1 MLRIRTVVICI
12 FLLITG
18 MFVVVAMY
26 SVTTSQNF
34 IQQSVGQSSVLLAE
48 DTAKSI
54 EFRVSIK
61 IDKLIDFSKTEVV
74 QKALLESNL
83 EFGELE
89 DIQGYITQQE
99 DDWRSVP
106 KKTITPFMQSLISN
120 ELSEDIRKNFVDK
133 INSKTGHSVFTEVF
147 LTNEY
152 GANVAQSGKTT
163 DYRQDDEDWWQ
174 KAKVNGISIGKAE
187 YDESAKADIIPIG
200 IKITDKDGNFVG
212 VLKAALSVSSIIQE
226 AEISTLYDETI
237 QVNIVTEEGRLIFST
252 MPFRFNE
259 NISDQSFF
267 NKLQSSQQGG
277 FFVDEGEFKKELV
290 TYSRPS
296 NLQVLGEQDWII
308 VIKHEIGGAGILS
321 GMLTLRDN
329 MIITSAIIVGIA
341 IGIGII
347 FSRDI
352 SRPITKLTYLAK
364 EIGKENFDAEVDIK
378 GKGEI
383 IQLIKNM
390 QDMGTALKKAKK
402 QKEEFISMITHE
414 LKTPLTPIIGFCQAL
429 ADPTILGTLTPNQQ
443 DAVETISK
451 NANRLETII
460 GDLLDSRRLD
470 MDKIKFNF
478 TEVDVVELINYVI
491 NNYKRELEL
500 KKIHI
505 TISAKP
511 PMLLTTDRVRVEQVL
526 TNIFINSI
534 DFVPKDTGKISV
546 RAKLQADSILFTIQ
560 DNGPG
565 IPPEEIDNI
574 FKPFSQIDTALTRKH
589 GGAGLGLALCRAL
602 VAKLGGKIWV
612 KSELGKG
619 TTFYFTISQKAAQ
632 MDKSE

>member
-1 MLRIRTVVICI
+1 
-12 FLLITG
+12 
-18 MFVVVAMY
+18 MFAAVAMY
-26 SVTTSQNF
+26 SITASQDF

-133 INSKTGHSVFTEVF
+133 INPETGHSVFAEVF
-147 LTNEY
+147 ITNEY

-187 YDESAKADIIPIG
+187 YDESAEADIIPIG
-200 IKITDKDGNFVG
+200 IRITDEDGNFVG
-212 VLKAALSVSSIIQE
+212 VLKAPLSIISIIQE
-226 AEISTLYDETI
+226 AEISPRYDETT
-237 QVNIVTEEGRLIFST
+237 QVNIVTGDGNLIYST
-252 MPFRFNE
+252 EAFRFNE
-259 NISDQSFF
+259 DVSDHSFF
-267 NKLQSSQQGG
+267 DKLQSGQQQG
-277 FFVDEGEFKKELV
+277 FFVDDGESKKELFA
-290 TYSRPS
+290 YMRPS

-308 VIKHEIGGAGILS
+308 VISHEIGEAGILS
-321 GMLTLRDN
+321 GMLTLQN
-329 MIITSAIIVGIA
+329 NLIIAFVIILAIALGL
-341 IGIGII
+341 GII

-352 SRPITKLTYLAK
+352 SVPITKLAYLAK
-364 EIGKENFDAEVDIK
+364 EIGKENFDVEVNIK

-390 QDMGTALKKAKK
+390 QNMGTKLKNAKK
-402 QKEEFISMITHE
+402 HKEEFISMITHE
-414 LKTPLTPIIGFCQAL
+414 LKTPLTPIIGFCQSL
-429 ADPTILGTLTPNQQ
+429 RDPEILGTLSKDQL

-451 NANRLETII
+451 NANRLQSII
-460 GDLLDSRRLD
+460 GDLMDSHRLD
-470 MDKIKFNF
+470 LEKMKFNF
-478 TEVDVVELINYVI
+478 TEVDVVESIRYVVDNYD
-491 NNYKRELEL
+491 KELKS
-500 KKIHI
+500 KKIHVS
-505 TISAKP
+505 ISAVS
-511 PMLLTTDRVRVEQVL
+511 PMLLTTDKIRLEQVL

-534 DFVPKDTGKISV
+534 DFVPNDNGKIFV
-546 RAKLQADSILFTIQ
+546 GAKLQTDHILFTIT
-560 DNGPG
+560 DNGAG
-565 IPPEEIDNI
+565 IPPEDIDNI
-574 FKPFSQIDTALTRKH
+574 FDSFSQIDTALTRKH
-589 GGAGLGLALCRAL
+589 GGAGLGLAICKAL
-602 VAKLGGKIWV
+602 VTKLGGKIWV

-632 MDKSE
+632 MDKS

>member
-1 MLRIRTVVICI
+1 
-12 FLLITG
+12 
-18 MFVVVAMY
+18 MFVIVAMY
-26 SVTTSQNF
+26 SVTASQDF

-48 DTAKSI
+48 DTAKFI
-54 EFRVSIK
+54 ELVVSIK
-61 IDKLIDFSKTEVV
+61 IDNLIDFSKTEVV

-89 DIQGYITQQE
+89 DIQGHITQQE
-99 DDWRSVP
+99 DEWQSVP
-106 KKTITPFMQSLISN
+106 VESITPFMQSLISN

-133 INSKTGHSVFTEVF
+133 INSKTGYSVFTEVF

-152 GANVAQSGKTT
+152 GANIGQSGKTT

-200 IKITDKDGNFVG
+200 IRITDEDGNFVG

-237 QVNIVTEEGRLIFST
+237 QVNIVTGDGNLIYST
-252 MPFRFNE
+252 KAFRFNE
-259 NISDQSFF
+259 DISDHSFF
-267 NKLQSSQQGG
+267 DKLQSGQQRG
-277 FFVDEGEFKKELV
+277 FFVDDGESKKELFAYV
-290 TYSRPS
+290 RPS

-308 VIKHEIGGAGILS
+308 VIKHEIGGVGILS

-329 MIITSAIIVGIA
+329 MIIAFAIIVGIA

-352 SRPITKLTYLAK
+352 STPITKLAYLAQ
-364 EIGKENFDAEVDIK
+364 EIGKENFDAEVNIK

-390 QDMGTALKKAKK
+390 QDMGTKLKNAKNH
-402 QKEEFISMITHE
+402 KEEFISMITHE
-414 LKTPLTPIIGFCQAL
+414 LKTPLTPIVGFCQAL
-429 ADPTILGTLTPNQQ
+429 MDPKILGTLTPDQL

-451 NANRLETII
+451 NANRLKSII
-460 GDLLDSRRLD
+460 GDLLDSHRLD
-470 MDKIKFNF
+470 LKKMKFNF
-478 TEVDVVELINYVI
+478 TEVDVVKSINSVI
-491 NNYKRELEL
+491 NNYDKELES
-500 KKIHI
+500 KKIHV
-505 TISAKP
+505 TVHAKP
-511 PMLLTTDRVRVEQVL
+511 PMLLTTDRLRVEQVL
-526 TNIFINSI
+526 TNIFVNSI

-546 RAKLQADSILFTIQ
+546 RAKFQADHVLFTIQ
-560 DNGPG
+560 DNGAG
-565 IPPEEIDNI
+565 IPPKEIDNI

-589 GGAGLGLALCRAL
+589 GGAGLGLAICKAL

-612 KSELGKG
+612 ESELGKG

>member
-1 MLRIRTVVICI
+1 
-12 FLLITG
+12 
-18 MFVVVAMY
+18 MFAVVAMY

-34 IQQSVGQSSVLLAE
+34 IQQSVGQSSILLAE
-48 DTAKSI
+48 DTAKFI
-54 EFRVSIK
+54 EFGVSVK

-133 INSKTGHSVFTEVF
+133 INPKTGHSVFTEVF

-187 YDESAKADIIPIG
+187 YDESAEADIIPIG
-200 IKITDKDGNFVG
+200 IRITDEDGNFVG
-212 VLKAALSVSSIIQE
+212 VLKAPLSIISIIQE
-226 AEISTLYDETI
+226 AEISPRYDETT
-237 QVNIVTEEGRLIFST
+237 QVNIVTGDGNLIYST
-252 MPFRFNE
+252 EAFRFNE
-259 NISDQSFF
+259 DVSDHSFF
-267 NKLQSSQQGG
+267 DKLQSGQQQG
-277 FFVDEGEFKKELV
+277 FFVDDGESKKELFA
-290 TYSRPS
+290 YIRPS

-308 VIKHEIGGAGILS
+308 VISHEIGEVGILS
-321 GMLTLRDN
+321 GMLTLQN
-329 MIITSAIIVGIA
+329 NLIIAFVIILAIA
-341 IGIGII
+341 IGLGII

-352 SRPITKLTYLAK
+352 SVPITKLAYLAK
-364 EIGKENFDAEVDIK
+364 EIGKENFDVEVNIR

-390 QDMGTALKKAKK
+390 QNMGTKLKNAKK
-402 QKEEFISMITHE
+402 HKEEFISMITHE
-414 LKTPLTPIIGFCQAL
+414 LKTPLTPIIGFCQSL
-429 ADPTILGTLTPNQQ
+429 RDPEILGTLSKDQL
-443 DAVETISK
+443 DAVDTISK
-451 NANRLETII
+451 NANRLQSII
-460 GDLLDSRRLD
+460 GDLMDSHRLD
-470 MDKIKFNF
+470 LEKMKFNF
-478 TEVDVVELINYVI
+478 TEVDVVESIRYVI
-491 NNYKRELEL
+491 DNYDTEL
-500 KKIHI
+500 KSKKIYVNV
-505 TISAKP
+505 SAVS
-511 PMLLTTDRVRVEQVL
+511 PMLLTTDKIRLEQVL

-534 DFVPKDTGKISV
+534 DFVPNDNGKIFVS
-546 RAKLQADSILFTIQ
+546 AKLQTDHILFTIT
-560 DNGPG
+560 DNGAG

-574 FKPFSQIDTALTRKH
+574 FDSFSQIDTALTRKH
-589 GGAGLGLALCRAL
+589 GGAGLGLAICKAL
-602 VAKLGGKIWV
+602 VTKLGGKIWV

-632 MDKSE
+632 MDKS

>member
-1 MLRIRTVVICI
+1 
-12 FLLITG
+12 
-18 MFVVVAMY
+18 MFAAVAMY
-26 SVTTSQNF
+26 SITASQDF

-133 INSKTGHSVFTEVF
+133 INPETGHSVFAEVF
-147 LTNEY
+147 ITNEY

-187 YDESAKADIIPIG
+187 YDESAEADIIPIG
-200 IKITDKDGNFVG
+200 IRITDEDGNFVG
-212 VLKAALSVSSIIQE
+212 VLKAPLSIISIIQE
-226 AEISTLYDETI
+226 AEISPRYDETT
-237 QVNIVTEEGRLIFST
+237 QVNIVTGDGNLIYST
-252 MPFRFNE
+252 EAFRFNE
-259 NISDQSFF
+259 DVSDHSFF
-267 NKLQSSQQGG
+267 DKLQSGQQQG
-277 FFVDEGEFKKELV
+277 FFVDDGESKKELFA
-290 TYSRPS
+290 YMRPS

-308 VIKHEIGGAGILS
+308 VISHEIGEVGILS
-321 GMLTLRDN
+321 GMLTLQN
-329 MIITSAIIVGIA
+329 NLIIAFVIILAIA
-341 IGIGII
+341 IGLGII

-352 SRPITKLTYLAK
+352 SVPITKLAYLAK
-364 EIGKENFDAEVDIK
+364 EIGKENFDVEVNIK

-390 QDMGTALKKAKK
+390 QNMGTKLKNAKK
-402 QKEEFISMITHE
+402 HKEEFISMITHE
-414 LKTPLTPIIGFCQAL
+414 LKTPLTPIIGFCQSL
-429 ADPTILGTLTPNQQ
+429 RDPEILGTLSKDQL

-451 NANRLETII
+451 NANRLQSII
-460 GDLLDSRRLD
+460 GDLMDSHRLD
-470 MDKIKFNF
+470 LEKMKFNF
-478 TEVDVVELINYVI
+478 TEVDVVESIRYIIDNYDT
-491 NNYKRELEL
+491 ELKS
-500 KKIHI
+500 KKIHVNV
-505 TISAKP
+505 SAVS
-511 PMLLTTDRVRVEQVL
+511 PMLLTTDKIRLEQVL

-534 DFVPKDTGKISV
+534 DFVPNDNGKIFV
-546 RAKLQADSILFTIQ
+546 GAKLQTDHILFTIT
-560 DNGPG
+560 DNGAG

-574 FKPFSQIDTALTRKH
+574 FDSFSQIDTALTRKH
-589 GGAGLGLALCRAL
+589 GGAGLGLAICKAL
-602 VAKLGGKIWV
+602 VTKLGGKIWV

-632 MDKSE
+632 MDKS

>member
-18 MFVVVAMY
+18 MFAAVAMY
-26 SVTTSQNF
+26 SITASQDF

-133 INSKTGHSVFTEVF
+133 INPETGHSVFAEVF
-147 LTNEY
+147 ITNEY

-187 YDESAKADIIPIG
+187 YDESAEADIIPIG
-200 IKITDKDGNFVG
+200 IRITDEDGNFVG
-212 VLKAALSVSSIIQE
+212 VLKAPLSIISIIQE
-226 AEISTLYDETI
+226 AEISPRYDETT
-237 QVNIVTEEGRLIFST
+237 QVNIVTGDGNLIYST
-252 MPFRFNE
+252 EAFRFNE
-259 NISDQSFF
+259 DVSDHSFF
-267 NKLQSSQQGG
+267 DKLQSGQQQG
-277 FFVDEGEFKKELV
+277 FFVDDGESKKELFA
-290 TYSRPS
+290 YIRPS

-308 VIKHEIGGAGILS
+308 VISHEIGEVGILS
-321 GMLTLRDN
+321 GMLTLQN
-329 MIITSAIIVGIA
+329 NLIIAFVIILAIA
-341 IGIGII
+341 IGLGII

-352 SRPITKLTYLAK
+352 SVPITKLAYLAK
-364 EIGKENFDAEVDIK
+364 EIGKENFDVEVNIR

-390 QDMGTALKKAKK
+390 QNMGTKLKNAKK
-402 QKEEFISMITHE
+402 HKEEFISMITHE
-414 LKTPLTPIIGFCQAL
+414 LKTPLTPIIGFCQSL
-429 ADPTILGTLTPNQQ
+429 RDPEILGTLSKDQL
-443 DAVETISK
+443 DAVDTISK
-451 NANRLETII
+451 NANRLQSII
-460 GDLLDSRRLD
+460 GDLMDSHRLD
-470 MDKIKFNF
+470 LEKMKFNF
-478 TEVDVVELINYVI
+478 TEVDVVESIRYVI
-491 NNYKRELEL
+491 DNYDTEL
-500 KKIHI
+500 KSKKIYVNV
-505 TISAKP
+505 SAVS
-511 PMLLTTDRVRVEQVL
+511 PMLLTTDKIRLEQVL

-534 DFVPKDTGKISV
+534 DFVPNDNGKIFVS
-546 RAKLQADSILFTIQ
+546 AKLQTDHILFTIT
-560 DNGPG
+560 DNGAG

-574 FKPFSQIDTALTRKH
+574 FDSFSQIDTALTRKH
-589 GGAGLGLALCRAL
+589 GGAGLGLAICKAL
-602 VAKLGGKIWV
+602 VTKLGGKIWV

-632 MDKSE
+632 MDKS

>member
-1 MLRIRTVVICI
+1 
-12 FLLITG
+12 
-18 MFVVVAMY
+18 MFAAVAMY
-26 SVTTSQNF
+26 SITASQDF

-120 ELSEDIRKNFVDK
+120 ELSEDIRNNFVEK
-133 INSKTGHSVFTEVF
+133 IDPKTGHSVFSELF

-187 YDESAKADIIPIG
+187 YGESAKADIIPIG
-200 IKITDKDGNFVG
+200 IRITDEDGNFVG
-212 VLKAALSVSSIIQE
+212 VLKAPLSIISIIQE
-226 AEISTLYDETI
+226 AEISPRYDETT
-237 QVNIVTEEGRLIFST
+237 QVNIVTGDGNLIYST
-252 MPFRFNE
+252 EAFRFNE
-259 NISDQSFF
+259 DVSDHSFF
-267 NKLQSSQQGG
+267 DKLQSGQQQG
-277 FFVDEGEFKKELV
+277 FFVDDGESKKELFA
-290 TYSRPS
+290 YMRPS

-308 VIKHEIGGAGILS
+308 VISHEIGEVGILS
-321 GMLTLRDN
+321 GMLTLQN
-329 MIITSAIIVGIA
+329 NLIIAFVIILAIA
-341 IGIGII
+341 IGLGII

-352 SRPITKLTYLAK
+352 SVPITKLAYLAK
-364 EIGKENFDAEVDIK
+364 EIGKENFDVEVNIK

-390 QDMGTALKKAKK
+390 QNMGTKLKNAKK
-402 QKEEFISMITHE
+402 HKEEFISMITHE
-414 LKTPLTPIIGFCQAL
+414 LKTPLTPIIGFCQSL
-429 ADPTILGTLTPNQQ
+429 RDPEILGTLSKDQL

-451 NANRLETII
+451 NANRLQSII
-460 GDLLDSRRLD
+460 GDLMDSHRLD
-470 MDKIKFNF
+470 LEKMKFNF
-478 TEVDVVELINYVI
+478 TEVDVVESIRYIIDNYDT
-491 NNYKRELEL
+491 ELKS
-500 KKIHI
+500 KKIHVNV
-505 TISAKP
+505 SAVS
-511 PMLLTTDRVRVEQVL
+511 PMLLTTDKIRLEQVL

-534 DFVPKDTGKISV
+534 DFVPNDNGKIFV
-546 RAKLQADSILFTIQ
+546 GAKLQTDHILFTIT
-560 DNGPG
+560 DNGAG

-574 FKPFSQIDTALTRKH
+574 FDSFSQIDTALTRKH
-589 GGAGLGLALCRAL
+589 GGAGLGLAICKAL
-602 VAKLGGKIWV
+602 VTKLGGKIWV

-632 MDKSE
+632 MDKS

>member
-1 MLRIRTVVICI
+1 
-12 FLLITG
+12 
-18 MFVVVAMY
+18 MFAAVAMY
-26 SVTTSQNF
+26 SITASQDF

-48 DTAKSI
+48 DTAKFI
-54 EFRVSIK
+54 EFGVSVK

-133 INSKTGHSVFTEVF
+133 INSKTGHSVFAEVF

-187 YDESAKADIIPIG
+187 YDESAEADIIPIG
-200 IKITDKDGNFVG
+200 IRITDEDGNFVG
-212 VLKAALSVSSIIQE
+212 VLKAPLSIISIIQE
-226 AEISTLYDETI
+226 AEISPRYDETT
-237 QVNIVTEEGRLIFST
+237 QVNIVTGDGNLIYST
-252 MPFRFNE
+252 EAFRFNE
-259 NISDQSFF
+259 DVSDHSFF
-267 NKLQSSQQGG
+267 DKLQSGQQQG
-277 FFVDEGEFKKELV
+277 FFVDDGESKKELFA
-290 TYSRPS
+290 YIRPS

-308 VIKHEIGGAGILS
+308 VISHEIGEVGILS
-321 GMLTLRDN
+321 GMLTLQN
-329 MIITSAIIVGIA
+329 NLIIAFVIILAIA
-341 IGIGII
+341 IGLGII

-352 SRPITKLTYLAK
+352 SVPITKLAYLAK
-364 EIGKENFDAEVDIK
+364 EIGKENFDVEVNIR

-390 QDMGTALKKAKK
+390 QNMGTKLKNAKK
-402 QKEEFISMITHE
+402 HKEEFISMITHE
-414 LKTPLTPIIGFCQAL
+414 LKTPLTPIIGFCQSL
-429 ADPTILGTLTPNQQ
+429 RDPEILGTLSKDQL
-443 DAVETISK
+443 DAVDTISK
-451 NANRLETII
+451 NANRLQSII
-460 GDLLDSRRLD
+460 GDLMDSHRLD
-470 MDKIKFNF
+470 LEKMKFNF
-478 TEVDVVELINYVI
+478 TEVDVVESIRYVI
-491 NNYKRELEL
+491 DNYDTEL
-500 KKIHI
+500 KSKKIYVNV
-505 TISAKP
+505 SAVS
-511 PMLLTTDRVRVEQVL
+511 PMLLTTDKIRLEQVL

-534 DFVPKDTGKISV
+534 DFVPNDNGKIFVS
-546 RAKLQADSILFTIQ
+546 AKLQTDHILFTIT
-560 DNGPG
+560 DNGAG
-565 IPPEEIDNI
+565 IPPEDIDNI
-574 FKPFSQIDTALTRKH
+574 FDSFSQIDTALTRKH
-589 GGAGLGLALCRAL
+589 GGAGLGLAICKAL

-632 MDKSE
+632 MDKS

>member
-1 MLRIRTVVICI
+1 
-12 FLLITG
+12 

-34 IQQSVGQSSVLLAE
+34 IQQSVGKSSILLAE
-48 DTAKSI
+48 DTAKFI
-54 EFRVSIK
+54 EFGVSVK
-61 IDKLIDFSKTEVV
+61 IDDLIDFSKTEVV
-74 QKALLESNL
+74 QKALLASNL

-99 DDWRSVP
+99 DEWRSVP
-106 KKTITPFMQSLISN
+106 AESITPFMQSLISN

-187 YDESAKADIIPIG
+187 HDESAKADIIPIG

-252 MPFRFNE
+252 MSFRFNE

-267 NKLQSSQQGG
+267 NKLQSGQQGG

-390 QDMGTALKKAKK
+390 QDMGTALKNAKK

-429 ADPTILGTLTPNQQ
+429 ADPTILGTLTPKQQ
-443 DAVETISK
+443 NAVKTISK
-451 NANRLETII
+451 NANRLQSII

-491 NNYKRELEL
+491 NNYKKELEL

>member
-1 MLRIRTVVICI
+1 
-12 FLLITG
+12 
-18 MFVVVAMY
+18 MFAAVAMY
-26 SVTTSQNF
+26 SITASQDF

-133 INSKTGHSVFTEVF
+133 INPETGHSVFAEVF
-147 LTNEY
+147 ITNEY

-187 YDESAKADIIPIG
+187 YDESAEADIIPIG
-200 IKITDKDGNFVG
+200 IRITDEDGNFVG
-212 VLKAALSVSSIIQE
+212 VLKAPLSIISIIQE
-226 AEISTLYDETI
+226 AEISPRYDETT
-237 QVNIVTEEGRLIFST
+237 QVNIVTGDGNLIYST
-252 MPFRFNE
+252 EAFRFNE
-259 NISDQSFF
+259 DVSDHSFF
-267 NKLQSSQQGG
+267 DKLQSGQQQG
-277 FFVDEGEFKKELV
+277 FFVDDGESKKELFA
-290 TYSRPS
+290 YIRPS

-308 VIKHEIGGAGILS
+308 VISHEIGEVGILS
-321 GMLTLRDN
+321 GMLTLQN
-329 MIITSAIIVGIA
+329 NLIIAFVIILAIA
-341 IGIGII
+341 IGLGII

-352 SRPITKLTYLAK
+352 SVPITKLAYLAK
-364 EIGKENFDAEVDIK
+364 EIGKENFDVEVNIK

-390 QDMGTALKKAKK
+390 QNMGTKLKNAKK
-402 QKEEFISMITHE
+402 HKEEFISMITHE
-414 LKTPLTPIIGFCQAL
+414 LKTPLTPIIGFCQSL
-429 ADPTILGTLTPNQQ
+429 RDPEILGTLSKDQL

-451 NANRLETII
+451 NANRLQSII
-460 GDLLDSRRLD
+460 GDLMDSHRLD
-470 MDKIKFNF
+470 LEKMKFNF
-478 TEVDVVELINYVI
+478 TEVDVVESIRYIVDNYD
-491 NNYKRELEL
+491 KELKS
-500 KKIHI
+500 KKIHVS
-505 TISAKP
+505 ISAVS
-511 PMLLTTDRVRVEQVL
+511 PMLLTTDKIRLEQVL

-534 DFVPKDTGKISV
+534 DFVPNDNGKIFV
-546 RAKLQADSILFTIQ
+546 GAKLQTDHILFTIT
-560 DNGPG
+560 DNGAG

-574 FKPFSQIDTALTRKH
+574 FDSFSQIDTALTRKH
-589 GGAGLGLALCRAL
+589 GGAGLGLAICKAL
-602 VAKLGGKIWV
+602 VTKLGGKIWV

-632 MDKSE
+632 MDKS

>member
-1 MLRIRTVVICI
+1 
-12 FLLITG
+12 
-18 MFVVVAMY
+18 MFAAVAMY
-26 SVTTSQNF
+26 SITASQDF

-133 INSKTGHSVFTEVF
+133 INPETGHSVFAEVF
-147 LTNEY
+147 ITNEY

-187 YDESAKADIIPIG
+187 YDESAEADIIPIG
-200 IKITDKDGNFVG
+200 IRITDEDGNFVG
-212 VLKAALSVSSIIQE
+212 VLKAPLSIISIIQE
-226 AEISTLYDETI
+226 AEISPRYDETT
-237 QVNIVTEEGRLIFST
+237 QVNIVTGDGNLIYST
-252 MPFRFNE
+252 EAFRFNE
-259 NISDQSFF
+259 DVSDHSFF
-267 NKLQSSQQGG
+267 DKLQSGQQQG
-277 FFVDEGEFKKELV
+277 FFVDDGESKKELFA
-290 TYSRPS
+290 YIRPS

-308 VIKHEIGGAGILS
+308 VISHEIGEVGILS
-321 GMLTLRDN
+321 GMLTLQN
-329 MIITSAIIVGIA
+329 NLIIAFVIILAIA
-341 IGIGII
+341 IGLGII

-352 SRPITKLTYLAK
+352 SVPITKLAYLAK
-364 EIGKENFDAEVDIK
+364 EIGKENFDVEVNIR

-390 QDMGTALKKAKK
+390 QNMGTKLKNAKK
-402 QKEEFISMITHE
+402 HKEEFISMITHE
-414 LKTPLTPIIGFCQAL
+414 LKTPLTPIIGFCQSL
-429 ADPTILGTLTPNQQ
+429 RDPEILGTLSKDQL
-443 DAVETISK
+443 DAVDTISK
-451 NANRLETII
+451 NANRLQSII
-460 GDLLDSRRLD
+460 GDLMDSHRLD
-470 MDKIKFNF
+470 LEKMKFNF
-478 TEVDVVELINYVI
+478 TEVDVVESIRYVI
-491 NNYKRELEL
+491 DNYDTEL
-500 KKIHI
+500 KSKKIYVNV
-505 TISAKP
+505 SAVS
-511 PMLLTTDRVRVEQVL
+511 PMLLTTDKIRLEQVL

-534 DFVPKDTGKISV
+534 DFVPNDNGKIFV
-546 RAKLQADSILFTIQ
+546 GAKLQTDHILFTIT
-560 DNGPG
+560 DNGAG

-574 FKPFSQIDTALTRKH
+574 FDSFSQIDTALTRKH
-589 GGAGLGLALCRAL
+589 GGAGLGLAICKAL
-602 VAKLGGKIWV
+602 VTKLGGKIWV

-632 MDKSE
+632 MDKS